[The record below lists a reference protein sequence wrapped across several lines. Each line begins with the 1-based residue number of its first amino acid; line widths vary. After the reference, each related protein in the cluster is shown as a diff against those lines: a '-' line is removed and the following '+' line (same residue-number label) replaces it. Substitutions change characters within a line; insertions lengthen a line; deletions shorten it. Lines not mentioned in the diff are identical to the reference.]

1 AWGEGHGAGA
11 GTGTGLIRAVPPS
24 RPPCPPHGRRA
35 PLTAAVPP
43 SRPPCPHRLPFSSSS
58 SSQGAPV
65 AIAVAV
71 VAASALL
78 LLLLRG
84 PARRP
89 SGPVTLQDPLAKYPL
104 RLLDKEEIS
113 HDTKKFRFG
122 LPSTNHILGLP
133 VGQHVYL
140 SAKIDGSL
148 VIRAYTPVSSDETK
162 GYVDLIIKVYHK
174 NVNPKFPEGGKM
186 SQYLDNMKTGD
197 TIDFRGPNGLLVYKG
212 TGTFLIK
219 PNKKSEAEKKFAKHL
234 GMIAGGTGIT
244 PMLQLIRQITNDPK
258 DSTKCYLLFANQ
270 TENDILLRAELED
283 IAKRHP
289 EQFVLWYTLDRPPK
303 DWKYSSG
310 FVTAD
315 MLKAHLPP
323 PGSETLIL
331 MCGPPPMIQFACEPN
346 LDKLGYP
353 KSNYEEA
360 RKHPEILLEQW
371 RERHCLTLSCDVQH
385 FLGLHKQL
393 QQKKVSPSQK
403 HKLSSLEKKQE
414 NGLRAYIEKKGG
426 NPSQVSSEC
435 RDQPDLFSEEDKKD
449 GEKHKDSLVL
459 KQVHTADASKKQ
471 EHRQSQ

>member
-1 AWGEGHGAGA
+1 MEALG
-11 GTGTGLIRAVPPS
+11 
-24 RPPCPPHGRRA
+24 
-35 PLTAAVPP
+35 
-43 SRPPCPHRLPFSSSS
+43 
-58 SSQGAPV
+58 GAPV

-113 HDTKKFRFG
+113 HDTKRFRFG

-186 SQYLDNMKTGD
+186 SQYLDNMKIGD

-212 TGTFLIK
+212 TGTVTQRWESKREVFGIFLLGTFLIK

-303 DWKYSSG
+303 GRDTRKCLCSSLCNSQSFTLAPGNITVKSNWKYSSG

-323 PGSETLIL
+323 PGSDTLIL
-331 MCGPPPMIQFACEPN
+331 MCGPPPMIQFACQPN

-353 KSNYEEA
+353 KSS
-360 RKHPEILLEQW
+360 
-371 RERHCLTLSCDVQH
+371 T
-385 FLGLHKQL
+385 F
-393 QQKKVSPSQK
+393 
-403 HKLSSLEKKQE
+403 
-414 NGLRAYIEKKGG
+414 AY
-426 NPSQVSSEC
+426 
-435 RDQPDLFSEEDKKD
+435 
-449 GEKHKDSLVL
+449 
-459 KQVHTADASKKQ
+459 
-471 EHRQSQ
+471 

>member
-1 AWGEGHGAGA
+1 VPGSSPLPAPGRTRGGAGRRTQEEDREEGPGGGTGRRNARRELRGRGGAERARREPWARGRHGGVCGEGPGPGPGWDCA
-11 GTGTGLIRAVPPS
+11 RA
-24 RPPCPPHGRRA
+24 
-35 PLTAAVPP
+35 LTA
-43 SRPPCPHRLPFSSSS
+43 PCPHRLPFS

-84 PARRP
+84 TARRP

-104 RLLDKEEIS
+104 RLLDKEEIN

-122 LPSTNHILGLP
+122 LPSTSHVLGLP

-140 SAKIDGSL
+140 SAKIDGNL

-186 SQYLDNMKTGD
+186 SQYLDNMKIGD

-270 TENDILLRAELED
+270 TEKDILLRDELED

-315 MLKAHLPP
+315 MLKAHLPA

-331 MCGPPPMIQFACEPN
+331 MCGPPPMIQFACQPN

-353 KSNYEEA
+353 KSS
-360 RKHPEILLEQW
+360 
-371 RERHCLTLSCDVQH
+371 T
-385 FLGLHKQL
+385 F
-393 QQKKVSPSQK
+393 
-403 HKLSSLEKKQE
+403 
-414 NGLRAYIEKKGG
+414 AY
-426 NPSQVSSEC
+426 
-435 RDQPDLFSEEDKKD
+435 
-449 GEKHKDSLVL
+449 
-459 KQVHTADASKKQ
+459 
-471 EHRQSQ
+471 